1 MIQTT
6 DHSFNAGF
14 GVVTI
19 SEPEAIARYIRMVE
33 DSQAC
38 GGDLTLPDCP
48 REIIARYLNYTWGW
62 QVHPI
67 IPVDGVIIDTKTRGF
82 IYDRFNT

>member
-6 DHSFNAGF
+6 DYSLNAGS

-19 SEPEAIARYIRMVE
+19 SEPEAIARYVRIVE
-33 DSQAC
+33 DSQAF

-48 REIIARYLNYTWGW
+48 REILARYLNYTWGW
-62 QVHPI
+62 QVPPI
-67 IPVDGVIIDTKTRGF
+67 IPVDGVIIDTKARGF
-82 IYDRFNT
+82 IHDRFA